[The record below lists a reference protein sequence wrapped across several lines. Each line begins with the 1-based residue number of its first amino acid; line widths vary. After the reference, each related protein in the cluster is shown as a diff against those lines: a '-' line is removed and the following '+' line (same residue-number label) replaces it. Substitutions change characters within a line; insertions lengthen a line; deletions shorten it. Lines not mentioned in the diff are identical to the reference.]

1 MNYEGPYSYKE
12 GGVNKMAANS
22 GWMWMVRNGGGEVPK
37 MKCRYSQFFT
47 CHLQKRLVHTV
58 VTPFLH
64 SDKDLLL
71 AE

>member
-1 MNYEGPYSYKE
+1 MRDHTVIRK
-12 GGVNKMAANS
+12 GGSIKWPQIVDGC
-22 GWMWMVRNGGGEVPK
+22 GWCGMGGGEVPK